1 MWEDNSRGT
10 AKYLIYRSTSPLDIA
25 DLPPPLQIPIFNP
38 DDGGDGDYGQP
49 AIPQAPQYSL
59 GAIDVVE
66 PNVRY
71 FYIIGAV
78 YKTGEVYGDQIIYGA
93 NSPIAP
99 LIFKSNGEGYFS
111 FNLGGGTATVDMG
124 DGTVIEGSSTS
135 EYYEHHY
142 TEPGDYTVTL
152 TLDEPI
158 ETLYFGADE
167 LVDWGG
173 GYHRIIVANHNT
185 ILPLQLSPNITC
197 CRAMLSDWDF
207 TSDISGWDVS
217 AVTDMA
223 GMFSRYYSESSGQTG
238 ALPDLS
244 TWDVSNVWWFNS
256 TFNRFS
262 NFNLGIGNWDV
273 SSAIDMSFMF
283 RESNNFGEGI
293 GAWNVSNVI
302 SMSKMFEQSTNIKD
316 NLSEWDV
323 GKVFDMYNMFR
334 ESDFNQDI
342 GDWDVSKVTNMRG
355 MFEWCNNFNQDLSEW
370 CVKNFHEEPYDF
382 NYGANNW
389 SLPLP
394 VWGTCPPRYDKSLI
408 VLKHW
413 FDESLGDTE
422 QVTVNF
428 AGSSALIDIGDG
440 SGPIEYLNTFTSTF
454 TDFTLEPTITI
465 QLLSNCDLVEVD
477 SKSLFKW
484 GSNYNS
490 IKFLGQIEKV
500 PSNLNRE
507 LTSTLNMFSGCT
519 NFDSAIGTW
528 NMSAVTNT
536 SGMFSGCTMFNQDVS
551 RWDVS
556 KVTNMSNM
564 FSGCTSF
571 DGYVGDWLTDNVT
584 DMTGMFNGC
593 TLFDDDLSY
602 WCVSSIT
609 EVPSDFDTDTTSW
622 TLPKPVWGTCIKV
635 LRFVMSDGAIVRP
648 RSLGYIEDYEAELT
662 LVGDKLQIS
671 GDGVREVL
679 DWRDR
684 PPYAPDIIGYEFLN
698 ARGLMSVPT
707 ELPTWISDVTNMFN
721 GCSNFNQDLSG
732 WDVSAFTSMAG
743 MFSDAEEFNSDLST
757 WNVSAV
763 TDMSQMFYRCRK
775 FNRNIGT
782 WDVSG
787 VTNMTSM
794 FAYCREFN
802 QDLTTW
808 NTSNVTNMSSM
819 FTGCESFN
827 GDISTWDVSNLTNT
841 RGMFA
846 AAMLFDQDLS
856 QWDVS
861 SVTDM
866 SQMFYNCRFVKLNIS
881 DWNTSN
887 VTNMSQVFYD
897 CFNFDD
903 YIGDWDVSKVT
914 NMTEMLRNARSF
926 NQDLSRWCVSRFS
939 YAPSYFNYNA
949 SMWTLPK
956 PIWGTCPPSI
966 TFRLQ
971 DGTQVT
977 PTELGAVADSDIVI
991 SLVGTK
997 LHVTGNDIV
1006 EVVTMNKLPA
1016 YAKEIT
1022 GYLFDGCTNLVTVPP
1037 MSPYKITDMANM
1049 FKGCTSFNS
1058 DLSAW
1063 DVSGVTDMT
1072 SMFEGCSSYNQAMEH
1087 WDIRNV
1093 TSLDSMFKGCSEFN
1107 QDIGFWCVSNFPS
1120 KPTDFNTGTS
1130 MWTLPKPVW
1139 GTCPQPLTLRLN
1151 DGRLITPRGEGDIS
1165 GTGVVLTKNG
1175 TVMTVSGSSIVEIT
1189 KWGTKLGYDS
1199 DITGYVIESSY
1210 LEKVP
1215 ATLPSWVLTT
1225 KNMFS
1230 GCTRLNSDL
1239 SAWDVS
1245 SVTDMSYM
1253 FNDCSRLQSD
1263 LSMWDVS
1270 KVTSMKNTFRGC
1282 SIINSDFSTWN
1293 TISVTDMS
1301 SMFYGCNGLVSSLSD
1316 WNTSNVTDMSG
1327 MFAECGNFRSDV
1339 SKWDVSNVTNMSSMF
1354 KGCSSFT
1361 MDNSDW
1367 DVSNVTNMSSMFSK
1381 CRGSMNFS
1389 NWDVSKVT
1397 NMSRMFE
1404 WCSYINGTMGSWDV
1418 SNVTDMNNM
1427 FYYAQNFKGD
1437 LSTWDVSSVTNMGG
1451 MFNYA
1456 YEYNSPMS
1464 DWDVSN
1470 VVSMGSMFANAQ
1482 KFNQDI
1488 SSWDVSKV
1496 TSMDSMFSLAIRF
1509 NQDLSLWCVSRFSR
1523 EPNYFSRTTDDWLQ
1537 PKPVW
1542 GTCPKPLTLEL
1553 SDGRIVTPYELGS
1566 IPDSNVTLSRV
1577 GDKLHVTGSDVVA
1590 VTEWVKV
1597 HRYAKGITGYVFEG
1611 CTNLAT
1617 VPVTMPAM
1625 VNDFSDMF
1633 KGCTSFNSDISSWY
1647 VGEVTSMTGMFNG
1660 ATSFNQDLSGWCVSS
1675 SSTLPTD
1682 FDTGATSWTLPK
1694 PVWGT
1699 CPTPNEIAIIEHS
1712 DGSFTY
1718 KATETAV
1725 AGNFYIVRGVPVYV
1739 AKDNIDLKAIVNK
1752 YNSVIQDRVTTSM
1765 VVGLNG
1771 TYLISLNQ
1779 VVTTLVTDMYDMFYN
1794 VHMFNQDISQW
1805 DVSNVTRFD
1814 DMFYQSRWFNRNIT
1828 NWDVSSCTSMDSMFY
1843 ECNAFNQDL
1852 SSWCVSNITSKPTN
1866 FDSGTNQWIL
1876 PKPVWGTCPVRG

>member
-1 MWEDNSRGT
+1 MNVFLMWEDNSRGT
-10 AKYLIYRSTSPLDIA
+10 AKYLIYRSTSPLDIT
-25 DLPPPLQIPIFNP
+25 DLPPPLQIPIFNS
-38 DDGGDGDYGQP
+38 DDVGGGGRDQGGDYRRGGDYGQP
-49 AIPQAPQYSL
+49 PIPPMPQNSL

-71 FYIIGAV
+71 FYIISAV

-99 LIFKSNGEGYFS
+99 LIFKSNGVESFS
-111 FNLGGGTATVDMG
+111 FDLGGGTATVDMG

-135 EYYEHHY
+135 GRYEHYY
-142 TEPGDYTVTL
+142 TEPGDYTITL

-158 ETLYFGADE
+158 ETLYFDADE

-173 GYHRIIVANHNT
+173 GYHRIIVGNRNA

-197 CRAMLSDWDF
+197 CRTMLSGWKF
-207 TSDISGWDVS
+207 ASDISGWDVS

-223 GMFSRYYSESSGQTG
+223 GMFDRGYGSSGQMGT
-238 ALPDLS
+238 LPDLS
-244 TWDVSNVWWFNS
+244 TWDVSNVWWFNN

-273 SSAIDMSFMF
+273 SSAIDMDMMF
-283 RESNNFGEGI
+283 SGCDNFGEGI

-302 SMSKMFEQSTNIKD
+302 SMLKMFEQSTNIKD

-323 GKVFDMYNMFR
+323 GKTFDMYNMFR
-334 ESDFNQDI
+334 DSDFNQDI
-342 GDWDVSKVTNMRG
+342 GDWDVSKVTDMRG
-355 MFEWCNNFNQDLSEW
+355 MFEYCNDFNQDLSGW
-370 CVKNFHEEPYDF
+370 CVKNFREEPYDF
-382 NYGANNW
+382 SWGANNW
-389 SLPLP
+389 SLPKP

-477 SKSLFKW
+477 AKSLFKW
-484 GSNYNS
+484 GRNYNS

-519 NFDSAIGTW
+519 NFDGAIGAW

-556 KVTNMSNM
+556 NVTDMAQM

-571 DGYVGDWLTDNVT
+571 DGYVGDWLTHNVT

-602 WCVSSIT
+602 WCVSNIT

-622 TLPKPVWGTCIKV
+622 TLPKPAWGTCIKV

-648 RSLGYIEDYEAELT
+648 RSLGRIEDYDTELT

-671 GDGVREVL
+671 GDSIIEVL

-684 PPYAPDIIGYEFLN
+684 PPYAPDIIGYEFLDT
-698 ARGLMSVPT
+698 RELESVPT
-707 ELPTWISDVTNMFN
+707 ELPTWISDTANMFISCN
-721 GCSNFNQDLSG
+721 KFNQDLSG
-732 WDVSAFTSMAG
+732 WDVSAVTTMEG
-743 MFSDAEEFNSDLST
+743 MFKDAHRFNQDIS
-757 WNVSAV
+757 
-763 TDMSQMFYRCRK
+763 
-775 FNRNIGT
+775 G
-782 WDVSG
+782 WDVSN
-787 VTNMTSM
+787 VTNMSRM
-794 FAYCREFN
+794 FAYCGEFN

-819 FTGCESFN
+819 FTGARNFN
-827 GDISTWDVSNLTNT
+827 GDISTWDVSNVTNT

-856 QWDVS
+856 KWDVS

-881 DWNTSN
+881 DWNVGN

-897 CFNFDD
+897 CSNFDD
-903 YIGDWDVSKVT
+903 NIGDWDVSKVT
-914 NMTEMLRNARSF
+914 NMHEMLRNARSF

-939 YAPSYFNYNA
+939 YAPSYFSYGT

-956 PIWGTCPPSI
+956 PVWGTCPPPI
-966 TFRLQ
+966 TFKLQ
-971 DGTQVT
+971 NGTQVT

-1022 GYLFDGCTNLVTVPP
+1022 GYVFEGCTNLVTVPS

-1072 SMFEGCSSYNQAMEH
+1072 SMFEGCSSYNQVMEH

-1107 QDIGFWCVSNFPS
+1107 QDIGFWCVTNFPS
-1120 KPTDFNTGTS
+1120 KPTDFDTGTS

-1139 GTCPQPLTLRLN
+1139 GTCPQPLTLRLQ
-1151 DGRLITPRGEGDIS
+1151 DGRLITPRGVGDIS
-1165 GTGVVLTKNG
+1165 DTGVVLRKYG
-1175 TVMTVSGSSIVEIT
+1175 TVMSVSGSSIVEIT
-1189 KWGTKLGYDS
+1189 QWGTKLDYDS
-1199 DITGYVIESSY
+1199 DITGYAISSGY

-1225 KNMFS
+1225 KEMFYNCTQFNSDISGWDVSEVTDMSNMFNNCRKFN
-1230 GCTRLNSDL
+1230 GNIGT
-1239 SAWDVS
+1239 WDVS
-1245 SVTDMSYM
+1245 SVTTMAYM
-1253 FNDCSRLQSD
+1253 FEYCVVFNQD
-1263 LSMWDVS
+1263 L
-1270 KVTSMKNTFRGC
+1270 TT
-1282 SIINSDFSTWN
+1282 
-1293 TISVTDMS
+1293 
-1301 SMFYGCNGLVSSLSD
+1301 
-1316 WNTSNVTDMSG
+1316 WNTSNVTDMSR
-1327 MFAECGNFRSDV
+1327 MFSRCTAFNQVLSMWDTSSVTTMSSMFVECINFNSDLSTWDV
-1339 SKWDVSNVTNMSSMF
+1339 SKVTNMDSMFRGCTQFNGDVSTWNVSNVTNMYGVFSDCSNFNGNIGDWDTSSVTKMTAMFTKCRMFNQDLSGWDVSNVTSMYWLF
-1354 KGCSSFT
+1354 AACNNFNGNVSTWNTSKVTDMIGMFDGAIAFNQDLSG
-1361 MDNSDW
+1361 W
-1367 DVSNVTNMSSMFSK
+1367 DVSNVKSMYIMFQNASSFNQDLSTWDVSAVTDMSRMFLGARAFNQDLSNWDVSSVTNMDFMFRNARVFNSDL
-1381 CRGSMNFS
+1381 S

-1397 NMSRMFE
+1397 
-1404 WCSYINGTMGSWDV
+1404 D
-1418 SNVTDMNNM
+1418 
-1427 FYYAQNFKGD
+1427 
-1437 LSTWDVSSVTNMGG
+1437 
-1451 MFNYA
+1451 
-1456 YEYNSPMS
+1456 
-1464 DWDVSN
+1464 
-1470 VVSMGSMFANAQ
+1470 MGSMFHG
-1482 KFNQDI
+1482 
-1488 SSWDVSKV
+1488 
-1496 TSMDSMFSLAIRF
+1496 AI
-1509 NQDLSLWCVSRFSR
+1509 
-1523 EPNYFSRTTDDWLQ
+1523 
-1537 PKPVW
+1537 
-1542 GTCPKPLTLEL
+1542 
-1553 SDGRIVTPYELGS
+1553 
-1566 IPDSNVTLSRV
+1566 
-1577 GDKLHVTGSDVVA
+1577 
-1590 VTEWVKV
+1590 
-1597 HRYAKGITGYVFEG
+1597 
-1611 CTNLAT
+1611 
-1617 VPVTMPAM
+1617 
-1625 VNDFSDMF
+1625 
-1633 KGCTSFNSDISSWY
+1633 
-1647 VGEVTSMTGMFNG
+1647 
-1660 ATSFNQDLSGWCVSS
+1660 
-1675 SSTLPTD
+1675 
-1682 FDTGATSWTLPK
+1682 
-1694 PVWGT
+1694 
-1699 CPTPNEIAIIEHS
+1699 
-1712 DGSFTY
+1712 
-1718 KATETAV
+1718 
-1725 AGNFYIVRGVPVYV
+1725 
-1739 AKDNIDLKAIVNK
+1739 
-1752 YNSVIQDRVTTSM
+1752 
-1765 VVGLNG
+1765 
-1771 TYLISLNQ
+1771 
-1779 VVTTLVTDMYDMFYN
+1779 
-1794 VHMFNQDISQW
+1794 
-1805 DVSNVTRFD
+1805 
-1814 DMFYQSRWFNRNIT
+1814 
-1828 NWDVSSCTSMDSMFY
+1828 
-1843 ECNAFNQDL
+1843 AFNQDL
-1852 SSWCVSNITSKPTN
+1852 SSWCVSNITSRPSY
-1866 FDSGTNQWIL
+1866 FDSGANQWIL
-1876 PKPVWGTCPVRG
+1876 PKPVWGTCPTGGPIGPEIDLPS